1 MREPAGADSFSQRRT
16 ARTVRRVQDRLAQGL
31 GVGEEERTETVVSM
45 LRNRARRA
53 PGYWIQLTLAMGIA
67 TLGLVLGSTAVV
79 IGAMLV
85 SPLMEPIIELGMG
98 FAVGSSLLVMRAA
111 FRVVLSI
118 AVVITGA
125 ALLTLALPFH
135 EVTAEISTR
144 TAPTAL
150 DLLVAAFC
158 ALTASYTTVRPGSES
173 ASAAAGTAIGIALV
187 PPLCVIGFGLGT
199 FSPTTA
205 GGAALLFTAN
215 LSAILVLS
223 VLSFFLLGY
232 NQIDAAVLEHDF
244 IEPARTRADRLA
256 YRIHQAI
263 HRVFGSRYGGV
274 MRVMVPATFLGLV
287 YVPLRQALAEVTWEV
302 RTRDAVR
309 RIVRDADPHAMQT
322 ALSVDRTS
330 LAIRLLVIGTTDRA
344 HAIEDSLVARVTRE
358 VGVTPTV
365 SVVAVPDARMLREA
379 AAAEVRT
386 PLAAQPKAVVRVR
399 QSAGDALRDAFPP
412 EAGQLM
418 DWSVAVDASDTARF
432 TAHHLGPPLGAVGA
446 ALLGRTLAS
455 SIGSPATVTDIAL
468 PGEWFAASGRGTS
481 RWLDSTRTL
490 LARVA
495 TSRRGVA
502 CVEGPAVG
510 AARPSASSRRL
521 LAALQQTAIAKAGR
535 LGLSRGSRWRARI
548 AMDSCAVGAAQSKA
562 AAGGESPHR

>member
-1 MREPAGADSFSQRRT
+1 MPGPADADSSSQRRV
-16 ARTVRRVQDRLAQGL
+16 APSVRRVQDWLAHGL
-31 GVGEEERTETVVSM
+31 RVGEAERTETVVSM
-45 LRNRARRA
+45 LRNNARRV

-85 SPLMEPIIELGMG
+85 SPLMGPIIELGMG

-111 FRVVLSI
+111 FRVALSI
-118 AVVITGA
+118 AVVVTGA
-125 ALLTLALPFH
+125 ALMTLALPFH

-158 ALTASYTTVRPGSES
+158 ALTASYTTVRPGSDS

-223 VLSFFLLGY
+223 VISFFLLGY
-232 NQIDAAVLEHDF
+232 NQVDAAVLEHDF
-244 IEPARTRADRLA
+244 IEPARTRGDRLA

-274 MRVMVPATFLGLV
+274 MRVMVPAAFLGLV

-309 RIVRDADPHAMQT
+309 RIVREEDPHAMQT
-322 ALSVDRTS
+322 ALTVDRPS
-330 LAIRLLVIGTTDRA
+330 LAIRLLVIGTSARA
-344 HAIEDSLVARVTRE
+344 REIEDSLVARVTRE
-358 VGVTPTV
+358 VGVAPTV

-379 AAAEVRT
+379 AAAEART
-386 PLAAQPKAVVRVR
+386 PVAAQPKAVVHVR
-399 QSAGDALRDAFPP
+399 QTAGDALRESFPA

-418 DWSVAVDASDTARF
+418 DWSVAVGASDTARF
-432 TAHHLGPPLGAVGA
+432 TARHLGPPLGAVGA
-446 ALLGRTLAS
+446 ALLGRALAS

-468 PGEWFAASGRGTS
+468 PGEWFTASGQSTS

-490 LARVA
+490 LTAVA
-495 TSRRGVA
+495 GSRRGVA

-510 AARPSASSRRL
+510 AAHPPAVARRV
-521 LAALQQTAIAKAGR
+521 LAALRQTAVAHAGR
-535 LGLSRGSRWRARI
+535 LGLSRGPRWRVRI
-548 AMDSCAVGAAQSKA
+548 AMDSCGVVGAQTMALP
-562 AAGGESPHR
+562 GGEPPRP